1 MAAAIYWSFG
11 VKFKNPHTR
20 RKALSLSSHTNTIL
34 NTVIKRDIDMQ
45 SNTTYERIKRSTP
58 RLPYHL
64 AEAKNVKRS
73 KQQAVRQNRKRDEW
87 EGF

>member
-1 MAAAIYWSFG
+1 
-11 VKFKNPHTR
+11 
-20 RKALSLSSHTNTIL
+20 
-34 NTVIKRDIDMQ
+34 MQ